1 LDFFL
6 RQIKPPDVQ
15 EKYMIGEKETTEHGV
30 TLVDAPLLLDE
41 GFGLEEVSL
50 TTLLELADAF
60 KPLCLT
66 LDANYANPLVSSR
79 KLGHSSF
86 QEMYLFLTFLK
97 AILI

>member
-1 LDFFL
+1 MDFFL

-50 TTLLELADAF
+50 TTLLELAEL
-60 KPLCLT
+60 KPNADNLVN
-66 LDANYANPLVSSR
+66 LDCDGNENSSLR
-79 KLGHSSF
+79 LPII
-86 QEMYLFLTFLK
+86 TT
-97 AILI
+97 

>member
-1 LDFFL
+1 MIDVNLDFFL

-50 TTLLELADAF
+50 TTLLELAEL
-60 KPLCLT
+60 KPNADNLVN
-66 LDANYANPLVSSR
+66 LDCDGDKNSS
-79 KLGHSSF
+79 LG
-86 QEMYLFLTFLK
+86 LPIITT
-97 AILI
+97 